1 MRVVDEQGELLGVL
15 PLADA
20 LKEAKERELDLVEIS
35 PKAKPPVCKIIDYG
49 KYQYEQKKKERVQ
62 RNASKGH
69 EMKGIRLS
77 FRIGPGDLE
86 RQQKKAKEF
95 LETGHPIRIQLIMK
109 GRERAHKNLAFDKM
123 KEFIKSMEAFGTVD
137 QTPKL
142 GGFQIVAIMKPVGGK
157 K

>member
-1 MRVVDEQGELLGVL
+1 MVDEQGELIGVL
-15 PLADA
+15 PMAEA
-20 LKEAKERELDLVEIS
+20 LEKAKAQELDLVEIS

-49 KYQYEQKKKERVQ
+49 KYQYKQKKKERIQ

-69 EMKGIRLS
+69 EVKGIRLS

-86 RQQKKAKEF
+86 RQQKNAEKF
-95 LETGHPIRIQLIMK
+95 LSTGHPIRIQLIMK

-142 GGFQIVAIMKPVGGK
+142 GGFQIVAIMKPIAGK